1 MSQKLVGSVC
11 LITGASAGIGK
22 ACALALASEG
32 AHLVLTARRDDR
44 LDDLLKTLHAI
55 GVQAVAVVGDAREE
69 ETAIRAINVAKEQFG
84 TVNILINNVGVG
96 NYKPLT
102 DTSVDEYDEMMD
114 SNVRTTFLFTRH
126 AVPLMVAQKS
136 GTILMISSMAGIY
149 GFAGEAV
156 YCATKFAQVGF
167 AQALDKEL
175 RPHGIKVGVI
185 CPGGVKTEF
194 ALGKGR
200 TEESVA
206 ESAMLDP
213 EDVAATV
220 LLACTQSSRSRIIE
234 IQMRTMDEPLA

>member
-44 LDDLLKTLHAI
+44 LDDLLKTLHAT

-84 TVNILINNVGVG
+84 TGNILINNVGVG

-126 AVPLMVAQKS
+126 AVPLMIAQKS
-136 GTILMISSMAGIY
+136 GTILMIS
-149 GFAGEAV
+149 
-156 YCATKFAQVGF
+156 
-167 AQALDKEL
+167 
-175 RPHGIKVGVI
+175 
-185 CPGGVKTEF
+185 
-194 ALGKGR
+194 
-200 TEESVA
+200 
-206 ESAMLDP
+206 
-213 EDVAATV
+213 
-220 LLACTQSSRSRIIE
+220 
-234 IQMRTMDEPLA
+234 